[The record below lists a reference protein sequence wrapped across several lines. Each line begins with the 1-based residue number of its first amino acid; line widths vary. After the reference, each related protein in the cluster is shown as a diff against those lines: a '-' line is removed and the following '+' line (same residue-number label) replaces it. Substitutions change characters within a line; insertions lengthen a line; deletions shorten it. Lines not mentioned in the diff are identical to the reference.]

1 MKVMK
6 EHEIVW
12 LMDSLKQLRADMK
25 VKQAE
30 HETEMQD
37 PNINIWGQ
45 MGSLEAQYEI
55 ALISLNAIITVAE
68 MSNEEV
74 SEAVLAH
81 K

>member
-1 MKVMK
+1 MK

-12 LMDSLKQLRADMK
+12 LMDSLKQLRSEMK
-25 VKQAE
+25 IKQAT
-30 HETEMQD
+30 HEMEMKD

-68 MSNEEV
+68 MSSEEV
-74 SEAVLAH
+74 SEVVLAH

>member
-1 MKVMK
+1 MK
-6 EHEIVW
+6 ENNIVW

-55 ALISLNAIITVAE
+55 ALISLNAIISVAE
-68 MSNEEV
+68 MSDEEV
-74 SEAVLAH
+74 SEVVLAH

>member
-1 MKVMK
+1 MK
-6 EHEIVW
+6 ENNIVW

-45 MGSLEAQYEI
+45 MGSLEAQYSI

>member
-1 MKVMK
+1 MK
-6 EHEIVW
+6 ENNIVW

-68 MSNEEV
+68 MSDEEV

>member
-1 MKVMK
+1 MK
-6 EHEIVW
+6 ENNIVW

-68 MSNEEV
+68 MSDEEV
-74 SEAVLAH
+74 SEVVLAH

>member
-1 MKVMK
+1 MK
-6 EHEIVW
+6 ENNIVW

-68 MSNEEV
+68 MSSEEV

>member
-1 MKVMK
+1 MK

-12 LMDSLKQLRADMK
+12 LMDSLKQLRSEMK
-25 VKQAE
+25 IKQAT
-30 HETEMQD
+30 HEMEMKD

-68 MSNEEV
+68 MSSEEV

>member
-1 MKVMK
+1 MK

-12 LMDSLKQLRADMK
+12 LMDSLKQLRSEMK
-25 VKQAE
+25 IKQTT
-30 HETEMQD
+30 HEMEMKD